1 MPKTLTFDA
10 SIKNVKIATKIDD
23 DGDRY
28 AVLNVVLETDANVT
42 GIVQRL
48 VSMQHAGQLT
58 VELVASQH
66 ELPLGEKG
74 DRKGAEEARA

>member
-28 AVLNVVLETDANVT
+28 AVLNVILETDANVT

-48 VSMQHAGQLT
+48 VSLQHSGALR
-58 VELVASQH
+58 VELEASQQ
-66 ELPLGEKG
+66 ELPLDKG
-74 DRKGAEEARA
+74 GGVKGEEARA